1 MNLLNKYKN
10 KKILITGNTGFKGSW
25 LTFWLCTLGAK
36 VYGVSNSILTK
47 PSLFNIL
54 NLKKKIKYFNFDIKK
69 KKLLETKIKKI
80 KPDFIFH
87 LAAQSLVK
95 KSYLDPYSTFETNT
109 YGTLNL
115 LECIKEI
122 KHLCTIVIITSD
134 KSYRNLELKR
144 GYKENDIIGGF
155 DPYSASK
162 GAAELII
169 NSYIKNFL
177 SKNKNIR
184 IGVAR
189 AGNVIGGGDWSAD
202 RLIPDC
208 VKSWADKKE
217 VIIRNPNSTRP
228 WQHVFEV
235 IAGYLLFGI
244 KINLNKKINGEVFN
258 FGPNTKKNYKVI
270 ELIKE
275 LKKNWKNISW
285 RIEKKK
291 KRQVFYESTLLKLN
305 SKKAN
310 KILGW
315 KCILSFSE
323 TSKLVS
329 DWYKCFYKNRENIKL
344 KSYSDIKFFEKLM
357 FERL

>member
-1 MNLLNKYKN
+1 MNLLDKYKG
-10 KKILITGNTGFKGSW
+10 KKVLITGNSGFKGSW
-25 LTFWLCTLGAK
+25 LAFWLHTLGAK
-36 VYGVSNSILTK
+36 VYGISNSVFTK
-47 PSLFNIL
+47 PSLFKIL
-54 NLKKKIKYFNFDIKK
+54 SLEKKIKHFTLNIVNKK
-69 KKLLETKIKKI
+69 ILENKIKII

-95 KSYLDPYSTFETNT
+95 KSYLDPYDTFETNT

-115 LECIKEI
+115 LECVRKI
-122 KHLCTIVIITSD
+122 KHLCNIVIITSD
-134 KSYRNLELKR
+134 KSYKNLELKR
-144 GYKENDIIGGF
+144 GYKENDIIGGV

-169 NSYIKNFL
+169 NSYIKSFIF
-177 SKNKNIR
+177 KKKNIK
-184 IGVAR
+184 IGIAR

-208 VKSWADKKE
+208 VKSWASKKK
-217 VIIRNPNSTRP
+217 VFIRNPNSTRP

-235 IAGYLLFGI
+235 IGGYLLFGL
-244 KINLNKKINGEVFN
+244 KLKFKANINGEVLN

-270 ELIKE
+270 ELITE

-285 RIEKKK
+285 RIKKLEKKDK
-291 KRQVFYESTLLKLN
+291 FFEANLLKLN
-305 SKKAN
+305 SKKAY

-315 KCILSFSE
+315 KCILNFSE

-329 DWYKCFYKNRENIKL
+329 DWYMYFYKNRKNIAL
-344 KSYSDIKFFEKLM
+344 KSLQDIKMFEKLM